1 MEEVYIYI
9 DEAGNPNVNSFK
21 DHERFFQVGAAVFAK
36 EPKVEIIEKAMKQLK
51 FIDVSKL
58 NSSDLKTIRRGYFHA
73 SVDGPEA
80 KSKLM
85 EQVNSF
91 NIEFYVYKFDKRLYV
106 ENIST
111 NLYGQQQ
118 LHFHLIHL
126 ASTIG
131 LNYGVRK
138 INLFVAQRDK
148 SFPHGSEMIWI
159 ESFYNTLI
167 NSSAVSPQL
176 KMSFPKLVVK
186 IVNGQT
192 PRIQICDLLL
202 WATQR
207 NNRSENPK
215 SDWFD
220 RIKKRTSSRTTIP
233 NDPLSMSDF
242 YVNDH
247 ISPNFSKI
255 TYEVIWDEVD
265 KLEQNIDKGTFYSL
279 LAWMEDVIK
288 KLYFEYL
295 SAISHLNTYLE
306 SAVKIIEQKREL
318 TIEEVKQI
326 CKVFIMIFDTAKI
339 YEKYNDELMI
349 HALLAKRYAGIILT
363 GDDMRW
369 IFMAKEWG
377 SVHPLFNKE

>member
-1 MEEVYIYI
+1 MEEIFIYI
-9 DEAGNPNVNSFK
+9 DEAGNPNVNSYN
-21 DHERFFQVGAAVFAK
+21 DHERFFQVGAAVFAT
-36 EPKVEIIEKAMKQLK
+36 EPKGEIIEKAMEQLK
-51 FIDVSKL
+51 LIDVSKL

-85 EQVNSF
+85 EQINNF
-91 NIEFYVYKFDKRLYV
+91 NIEFYVYKFDKKLYV
-106 ENIST
+106 ENVVT

-148 SFPHGSEMIWI
+148 SFPHGSERNWI
-159 ESFYNTLI
+159 ESFYNALV
-167 NSSAVSPQL
+167 NSSAASPQL
-176 KMSFPKLVVK
+176 KTTFPKLDVT

-192 PRIQICDLLL
+192 PGIQICDLLL

-220 RIKKRTSSRTTIP
+220 RVKKSTSSRTTIP
-233 NDPLSMSDF
+233 DDPLSMSDF

-247 ISPNFSKI
+247 ISPNFSEI
-255 TYEVIWDEVD
+255 TYEVVWDEVD
-265 KLEQNIDKGTFYSL
+265 RLEQNIDKNTFLSL
-279 LAWMEDVIK
+279 LAWVEGLIK
-288 KLYFEYL
+288 QIHYEY
-295 SAISHLNTYLE
+295 SNIISHLNDYLE

-318 TIEEVKQI
+318 TIDEVKQI
-326 CKVFIMIFDTAKI
+326 CEVFIMIFDTIKV
-339 YEKYNDELMI
+339 YQNYNDKQMI
-349 HALLAKRYAGIILT
+349 QALLAKRYAGIILT
-363 GDDMRW
+363 GDDARW
-369 IFMAKEWG
+369 LFMAKKWG
-377 SVHPLFNKE
+377 RVHPHFN